1 MSQTQVPN
9 QSTNQST
16 TGQYEDCLL
25 VTRHRLLPTQE
36 EDLSKLCKKITKVEM
51 LPNNI
56 DELKKL
62 VDFYDAVI
70 GIVPLPLQVQIL
82 QLRKS
87 VLLFEMVAIGTT
99 KTKEE
104 AQDLLVKSG
113 RDGVILPPAKD
124 GEPYRVSI
132 YKGIKLVKKIV
143 VEDEFII
150 QH

>member
-1 MSQTQVPN
+1 MATQTNQAQTQ
-9 QSTNQST
+9 T
-16 TGQYEDCLL
+16 TQIPPVYEHCLL
-25 VTRHRLLPTQE
+25 VSRHRLLQQQE
-36 EDLSKLCKKITKVEM
+36 EDLMKICHKTTRIEM
-51 LPNNI
+51 LPTDLN
-56 DELKKL
+56 ELKKT
-62 VDFYDAVI
+62 VDYYDAVI

-82 QLRKS
+82 QMKKP

-132 YKGIKLVKKIV
+132 YKGINLVKKIV

>member
-1 MSQTQVPN
+1 M
-9 QSTNQST
+9 
-16 TGQYEDCLL
+16 
-25 VTRHRLLPTQE
+25 LPT
-36 EDLSKLCKKITKVEM
+36 DL
-51 LPNNI
+51 N
-56 DELKKL
+56 ELKKT
-62 VDFYDAVI
+62 VDYYDAVI

-82 QLRKS
+82 QMKKP

-132 YKGIKLVKKIV
+132 YKGINLVKKIV